1 MNVTP
6 LPPDAAARLRTDTF
20 AAFAEVHD
28 ELGSTNDRALELA
41 REDGRSLPAVVVAER
56 QTAGRGRGAN
66 RWVSDG
72 RGLTFTVLLDAAPYG
87 PRVATLA
94 PLAGLCVR
102 DALAAV
108 APRPSEVRV
117 KWPNDVRV
125 GERKVAGILCEAAA
139 GCVAVGVGVN
149 LGGLPDDLPASVRP
163 TAAAVEGADRLTL
176 LVDLLRRLE
185 IDLRE
190 FGGRGTLDVNRW
202 RRCDALAG
210 REVTVDACGRSIAGV
225 ASGIAP
231 DGALRLFD
239 GRTLH
244 ALRSGTVTWIG
255 ETT

>member
-1 MNVTP
+1 MIP
-6 LPPDAAARLRTDTF
+6 PAFPPDLAARLRSETC
-20 AAFAEVHD
+20 AASVELHV

-41 REDGRSLPAVVVAER
+41 RGERPPLPAVILTER

-72 RGLTFTVLLDAAPYG
+72 GGLTFTVLLDAG
-87 PRVATLA
+87 PFSGRVATLA
-94 PLAGLCVR
+94 PLAGLSVR

-125 GERKVAGILCEAAA
+125 GTRKVAGILCEAAA
-139 GCVAVGVGVN
+139 GCVAVGVGINV
-149 LGGLPDDLPASVRP
+149 GGLPADLPPDVRD
-163 TAAAVEGADRLTL
+163 AAASLPVPDRPAL

-185 IDLRE
+185 TDLRA
-190 FGGRGTLDVNRW
+190 FAAGGVLDAARW

-210 REVTVDACGRSIAGV
+210 REITVDAGGQPITGV
-225 ASGIAP
+225 ASGVEP

-244 ALRSGTVTWIG
+244 AVRSGTVTWIG
-255 ETT
+255 GTT